1 MPQKI
6 FKNENSIIEI
16 KDISKK
22 YGQKQVLRD
31 INFVIK
37 KNDKIYL
44 SGENGVGKTTLL
56 KIIAALI
63 RPDNGEVT
71 FDGILLN
78 NDPKLR
84 SNIGYMTTELMFYEM
99 LSLYDNLTLVAA
111 LYKLKNVKLSV
122 DEIVKKFNMTS
133 YQHNLIS
140 GLSSGMKR
148 KFQIAGAMIHHP
160 EFLILDEPFNT
171 LDQNTIKLVL
181 NLLKNYTVIFT
192 SHDANLAHM
201 FCTKEINIKNGSIHI
216 IYKS

>member
-16 KDISKK
+16 SNISKK
-22 YGQKQVLRD
+22 YRQKQVLHD
-31 INFVIK
+31 INFAIK
-37 KNDKIYL
+37 KNNKIYL
-44 SGENGVGKTTLL
+44 SGKNGAGKTTLL
-56 KIIAALI
+56 KIIAGII
-63 RPDNGEVT
+63 RPDTGEVT

-99 LSLYDNLTLVAA
+99 LSLYDNLTLVAT
-111 LYKLKNVKLSV
+111 LYKLKNVASSV
-122 DEIVKKFNMTS
+122 DEIIKKFDMTS

-140 GLSSGMKR
+140 ELSSGMKR

-181 NLLKNYTVIFT
+181 DLLKNYTVIFT
-192 SHDANLAHM
+192 SHDANLAHT
-201 FCTKEINIKNGSIHI
+201 FCTKEINIKNGNIHTI
-216 IYKS
+216 

>member
-22 YGQKQVLRD
+22 YSQKQVLSD

-56 KIIAALI
+56 KIIAGII
-63 RPDNGEVT
+63 RPNNGKVT
-71 FDGILLN
+71 FDGVLLN
-78 NDPKLR
+78 SDPKLR

-111 LYKLKNVKLSV
+111 LYKLS
-122 DEIVKKFNMTS
+122 
-133 YQHNLIS
+133 
-140 GLSSGMKR
+140 R
-148 KFQIAGAMIHHP
+148 
-160 EFLILDEPFNT
+160 
-171 LDQNTIKLVL
+171 
-181 NLLKNYTVIFT
+181 
-192 SHDANLAHM
+192 
-201 FCTKEINIKNGSIHI
+201 
-216 IYKS
+216 